1 MWTDSDLKTIL
12 GNELTAYVRDR
23 SMQRVD
29 PVFDFLFEYYRFSPA
44 KVLLCLSGRTTPT
57 SFSQFPESRKH
68 GLEWVMSLLEA
79 IASRPISIGC
89 DGLHEWAMVYRQTD
103 VRHPHLPLRLPRHE
117 LDAFVASSPIRCSH
131 FDAFRFFTP
140 EARPLNRIQPE
151 SETRH
156 EHEQGGCLHANM
168 DVYRWAYSFHPWTSD
183 AMVIDAFILARDIR
197 ILDMQASPYD
207 VTSLGLT
214 PVAIETEAGREE
226 YRRQQLAF
234 AHRATELRQRLLDEL
249 RLLHTRR
256 FHDQREQVG
265 ILDKGAHPLAS
276 GS

>member
-1 MWTDSDLKTIL
+1 MWTDSDLRTTL
-12 GNELTAYVRDR
+12 QTDLMAYVRDR
-23 SMQRVD
+23 SMQRTD

-44 KVLLCLSGRTTPT
+44 KLLQCLSGSTTPA
-57 SFSQFPESRKH
+57 SPSQFSESRKH

-89 DGLHEWAMVYRQTD
+89 DGLHEWAMVYRQAD
-103 VRHPHLPLRLPRHE
+103 VRHPNLPLRLPRE
-117 LDAFVASSPIRCSH
+117 QLDAFVASSPIRCSH

-140 EARPLNRIQPE
+140 DARPLNRIQPE

-156 EHEQGGCLHANM
+156 ELEQGGCLHANM

-183 AMVIDAFILARDIR
+183 TIVVDAFLLARDIR

-207 VTSLGLT
+207 VTSLGLS
-214 PVAIETEAGREE
+214 PVAIETDAGREE
-226 YRRQQLAF
+226 YRHQQLGF

-256 FHDQREQVG
+256 FHDQREQIGV
-265 ILDKGAHPLAS
+265 LDKRSHPLAA